1 MNNLISSRYS
11 QKIIFTFLSILA
23 VSFVL
28 SLFVMQL
35 AAALLFILWLFEKKD
50 EKKKAFDLITAFI
63 LVFGLVRL
71 ITIFLSEFPQSS
83 YESLYKEALFY
94 TTAVALPFYLKT
106 LEKKKVIELMM
117 VFILGATVISV
128 IGATRFF
135 IGDVERAQSFSSSYT
150 VFSGYLLTAFTSA
163 LFYPKNDK
171 KLSQHIFWAFVY
183 SILFL
188 GLLTSLGRANI
199 AITFLFFLIAIVLRR
214 IPLKQIII
222 LLVIGLLGFG
232 IYSLRPSQAI
242 GERVEN
248 ITQLSDRDIIWQGAK
263 EILFEHPVFG
273 FGPRTFQQ
281 AFPLKEKFAD
291 KGIGG
296 WHNDFLQIYFESG
309 IVGLISFLILLY
321 VIIKTSINQIRNKKT
336 DAELKSLSASVLA
349 SVIALIF
356 SALVAGFITSVVLS
370 IVFIF
375 LITFLSRIDFEIESV
390 KEKSESNSTVH

>member
-1 MNNLISSRYS
+1 MDNLIKSRFS
-11 QKIIFTFLSILA
+11 EKIIFTFLSLLA

-35 AAALLFILWLFEKKD
+35 AAALIFILWLFEKRE
-50 EKKKAFDLITAFI
+50 EKKKAFDSIISFVLI
-63 LVFGLVRL
+63 FGLVRL

-83 YESLYKEALFY
+83 FESLYKEALFY

-106 LEKKKVIELMM
+106 LDKKKILELMM
-117 VFILGATVISV
+117 IFILGAAVNSI
-128 IGATRFF
+128 IGSTRFF

-150 VFSGYLLTAFTSA
+150 VFSGYLLTAFVSA
-163 LFYPKNDK
+163 LFYPKKDK
-171 KLSQHIFWAFVY
+171 SFNQQLFWAVVY
-183 SILFL
+183 SIIFL

-199 AITFLFFLIAIVLRR
+199 AIALFAFLVAIILKQ
-214 IPLKQIII
+214 IPVRQIII
-222 LLVIGLLGFG
+222 LIIIALIGFG
-232 IYSLRPSQAI
+232 VYSVRPSKVI

-263 EILFEHPVFG
+263 EIIFEHPIFG

-309 IVGLISFLILLY
+309 IVGLFSFLILLY
-321 VIIKTSINQIRNKKT
+321 IIIKTSINQIRNKKT
-336 DAELKSLSASVLA
+336 DAELKSISASVLA
-349 SVIALIF
+349 SVIALIL
-356 SALVAGFITSVVLS
+356 SAIVAGFITSVILS
-370 IVFIF
+370 IVFVF
-375 LITFLSRIDFEIESV
+375 LISFLPRIEYELKQNQIDA
-390 KEKSESNSTVH
+390 SE

>member
-1 MNNLISSRYS
+1 MNNLVSSRYS
-11 QKIIFTFLSILA
+11 QKIIFTFLSLLA
-23 VSFVL
+23 ISFVL

-35 AAALLFILWLFEKKD
+35 AAALLFILWLFEKQD
-50 EKKKAFDLITAFI
+50 EKKKAFDIITAFV

-71 ITIFLSEFPQSS
+71 ITIFLSEYPQSS

-94 TTAVALPFYLKT
+94 TSAVALSFYLKT

-117 VFILGATVISV
+117 IFILGAGVISI
-128 IGATRFF
+128 IGATRFI

-150 VFSGYLLTAFTSA
+150 VFSGYLLTAFVTA
-163 LFYPKNDK
+163 LFFPKDDK
-171 KLSQHIFWAFVY
+171 KLSQYLFWAVIY
-183 SILFL
+183 SVLFL

-199 AITFLFFLIAIVLRR
+199 AIALLFFLITIVLKR
-214 IPLKQIII
+214 IPIKQFIV

-232 IYSLRPSQAI
+232 IYSLRPSRAI

-263 EILFEHPVFG
+263 EILLEHPVFG

-281 AFPLKEKFAD
+281 AFPLKERFAD

-309 IVGLISFLILLY
+309 IIGLISFLILLY

-336 DAELKSLSASVLA
+336 DAELKSLSTSVLA
-349 SVIALIF
+349 SVSALIL
-356 SALVAGFITSVVLS
+356 SAMVAGFITSVVLS

-375 LITFLSRIDFEIESV
+375 LISFISRVDYEIRSV
-390 KEKSESNSTVH
+390 EEKPESNSAVH

>member
-1 MNNLISSRYS
+1 MNNLIKSRFS
-11 QKIIFTFLSILA
+11 EKIIFTILSLLA

-50 EKKKAFDLITAFI
+50 EKKKAFDSIISFVLI
-63 LVFGLVRL
+63 FGLVRL

-83 YESLYKEALFY
+83 FESLYKEALFY

-106 LEKKKVIELMM
+106 LDKKKVLELMII
-117 VFILGATVISV
+117 FILGAAVISI
-128 IGATRFF
+128 IGSTRFF
-135 IGDVERAQSFSSSYT
+135 IGEVERAQSFSSSYT
-150 VFSGYLLTAFTSA
+150 VFSGYLLTAFISA
-163 LFYPKNDK
+163 MFYPKKDK
-171 KLSQHIFWAFVY
+171 SFNQQLFWAVVY
-183 SILFL
+183 SIIFL

-199 AITFLFFLIAIVLRR
+199 AIALFAFLIAI
-214 IPLKQIII
+214 ILKQVPVRQIII
-222 LLVIGLLGFG
+222 LIIIALIGYGV
-232 IYSLRPSQAI
+232 YSVRPSKVI

-263 EILFEHPVFG
+263 EILYKHPFFG

-321 VIIKTSINQIRNKKT
+321 IIIRTSINQIRNKKT
-336 DAELKSLSASVLA
+336 DAELKHLSTSVLA
-349 SVIALIF
+349 SVIALIL
-356 SALVAGFITSVVLS
+356 SAMVAGFITSVVLS

-375 LITFLSRIDFEIESV
+375 LISFLSGIEYELKQNKIDTNE
-390 KEKSESNSTVH
+390 